1 MRPLP
6 SFPQL
11 LLRRAVS
18 PSAEPETHTMHNTDR
33 KNDAA
38 ATTSGQRPFAAQKTI
53 DVSQAE

>member
-1 MRPLP
+1 
-6 SFPQL
+6 
-11 LLRRAVS
+11 
-18 PSAEPETHTMHNTDR
+18 MHNTDR